1 MLKKDIVFLSPPLRP
16 QSGLSG
22 QVIERRGGEKSE
34 DVKHTVALSASNHPI
49 IVHVKKDI
57 VFLSPPLRPQS
68 GLSGQVRERE
78 AWGRKKV
85 RTLNVGEKKSED
97 VKHTVT
103 LLLMGK
109 KLGFPFMQ
117 KL

>member
-16 QSGLSG
+16 QTGLSG

-34 DVKHTVALSASNHPI
+34 DVKHSVA
-49 IVHVKKDI
+49 
-57 VFLSPPLRPQS
+57 
-68 GLSGQVRERE
+68 
-78 AWGRKKV
+78 
-85 RTLNVGEKKSED
+85 
-97 VKHTVT
+97 